1 MLSLEAVVKHYAE
14 GGEVVRAVDGVTL
27 DVAAGE
33 LVALYGPSGSGKSTL
48 LQLAA
53 ALLAPD
59 AGRVR
64 FEGRD
69 LAALSASQAADYRR
83 DEVGFIMQEFHLMKG
98 VSAVENASTKL
109 LAASLHP
116 EAARRRATEWI
127 DRVGLT
133 HRATA
138 PAERLSGGER
148 QRVAIARA
156 LTNDPRL
163 ILADEPTGSLDSRR
177 GEEILALLRE
187 LARERRAGVLL
198 VTHDPRAAGFADRVE
213 QLVDGR
219 LGPRDGAAGA
229 AAAPPVPLGSDRGAG
244 AAKG

>member
-1 MLSLEAVVKHYAE
+1 MLALEAVVKHYRE
-14 GGEVVRAVDGVTL
+14 GAEVVHAVDGVTL

-59 AGRVR
+59 AGRVT
-64 FEGRD
+64 FDGRD
-69 LAALSASQAADYRR
+69 LATLSAAQAADHRR

-98 VSAVENASTKL
+98 VSAVENAGTKL
-109 LAASLHP
+109 LAASVRP
-116 EAARRRATEWI
+116 AVARRRATEWI
-127 DRVGLT
+127 DRVGLG

-138 PAERLSGGER
+138 PPERLSGGER

-177 GEEILALLRE
+177 GAEILALLRE
-187 LARERRAGVLL
+187 LARERGAAVLL
-198 VTHDPRAAGFADRVE
+198 VTHDPRAADVADRVE
-213 QLVDGR
+213 QLTDGR
-219 LGPRDGAAGA
+219 LAAAAGDGGRLDAGA
-229 AAAPPVPLGSDRGAG
+229 ARG
-244 AAKG
+244 